1 MKRLILVGSPRTS
14 GRSTALAEMIFEQNI
29 AEYPEDE
36 LFLVPI
42 SEVDV
47 GPCVGCDGCKEE
59 SAVIVRDDEGH
70 EISLMK
76 HRCIYDDDMQ
86 MVYDLI
92 DDADEIVVVCP
103 VYFSG
108 APAPFKCLIDR
119 LQPYFWTDLRTGQ
132 KRPATL
138 HVIGEGGDPHG
149 FDALV
154 SEVRSAFS
162 VAGFRLTRVMDW
174 VGKLDAN
181 GEILEEAREIPEDSD
196 KKPAKEAAASG
207 SRKPDVKLDLSQNP
221 QKAKKTQKNQEMLRP
236 SKALNPQKSQ
246 KPSKSAKVQKSP
258 KSKEPSKSSESSKVQ
273 KPSKSQ
279 KHRESQGPRGSRK
292 PSRTSKPT
300 KG

>member
-1 MKRLILVGSPRTS
+1 MKRLILAGSPRTS
-14 GRSTALAEMIFEQNI
+14 GRSTALAEMFFEQNI

-162 VAGFRLTRVMDW
+162 VAGFRLNRVMDW

-181 GEILEEAREIPEDSD
+181 GEILEEAREILEDPG
-196 KKPAKEAAASG
+196 KKPATEAAASG
-207 SRKPDVKLDLSQNP
+207 SRKPDVKLNLSQNP
-221 QKAKKTQKNQEMLRP
+221 QKAKKVQNNQETLKS
-236 SKALNPQKSQ
+236 SKPQKSQ

-258 KSKEPSKSSESSKVQ
+258 KPKESLISSESSKVQ

-279 KHRESQGPRGSRK
+279 KHRESQGSRGSRK
-292 PSRTSKPT
+292 PSKTSKPA